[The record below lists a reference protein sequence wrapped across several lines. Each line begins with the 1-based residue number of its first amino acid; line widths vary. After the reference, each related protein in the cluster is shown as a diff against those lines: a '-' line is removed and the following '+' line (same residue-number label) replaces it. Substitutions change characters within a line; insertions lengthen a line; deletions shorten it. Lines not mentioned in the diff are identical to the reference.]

1 MTGWRPDPAT
11 SSIVGI
17 FDSITRRDVAA
28 AAARP
33 RRAGGRT
40 KGFRH
45 DDDDGRREDVTG
57 RRTRSHGTGHVRP
70 STGTVQL
77 GDAHSPRFL
86 HHDARVHRRTR
97 WWHRARANRCDRLE
111 RVRGRPRPSIDE
123 RLYPVLSRYLD
134 GVPKATARLRKVWA
148 GRDGIFVHPSPPPNR
163 CRGEDGQSHRSRQG
177 GSGRKESPMIR
188 SEIISPR
195 RRDVLKMAAHFSLG
209 VALPA
214 WAQRSPDHGPGE
226 SPAAR
231 TQKEGPPWRF
241 RFARTGTSR
250 HW

>member
-45 DDDDGRREDVTG
+45 DDDDGRRQDVTG

-123 RLYPVLSRYLD
+123 T
-134 GVPKATARLRKVWA
+134 VPGSEPIARRRPEGHSEASK
-148 GRDGIFVHPSPPPNR
+148 GM
-163 CRGEDGQSHRSRQG
+163 
-177 GSGRKESPMIR
+177 GRKGWHFCASFAPPIVVVVRMASRTAVAKAAQAE
-188 SEIISPR
+188 R
-195 RRDVLKMAAHFSLG
+195 R
-209 VALPA
+209 
-214 WAQRSPDHGPGE
+214 
-226 SPAAR
+226 AR
-231 TQKEGPPWRF
+231 
-241 RFARTGTSR
+241 
-250 HW
+250 